1 MEAFNVHCM
10 GITTT
15 SLTHTIGKASVELI
29 VTNSVAVVTNSAA
42 VTLKHEG
49 KVIQEEQFSEA

>member
-1 MEAFNVHCM
+1 MK
-10 GITTT
+10 
-15 SLTHTIGKASVELI
+15 SQKASEAVVEVIDLEMEEVVTNLVAV

>member
-1 MEAFNVHCM
+1 MVEVIDLEMEEVEVTNLVAVVTN
-10 GITTT
+10 
-15 SLTHTIGKASVELI
+15 SVAV

>member
-1 MEAFNVHCM
+1 MVEVIDLEMEE
-10 GITTT
+10 
-15 SLTHTIGKASVELI
+15 VEVTNLVAV